1 LADAIGCW
9 IQFGAEKPIVL
20 FCENRQPCWCYIEAA
35 MCRKL
40 AADTIEGWCD
50 LSRSIRISEYMAE
63 LQAYNWAA
71 VVPWGR
77 EASSFMQCDVAE
89 GAETRE
95 VFEAERLSRRLFFGL
110 AKVR

>member
-1 LADAIGCW
+1 
-9 IQFGAEKPIVL
+9 
-20 FCENRQPCWCYIEAA
+20 

-63 LQAYNWAA
+63 LQAYDWAA
-71 VVPWGR
+71 VVSWRR
-77 EASSFMQCDVAE
+77 ETSSFMQCDVAE

-95 VFEAERLSRRLFFGL
+95 FLRLSWLPRRLFFGL
-110 AKVR
+110 ATGR